1 MSAAAALELGPKLL
15 AIVGVVACCVT
26 ALSCCILLAVMRND
40 KRRPLPRRAKEQEQE
55 GLTRPSGGIG
65 LSGNDEAPALGCC
78 GSFLAALKTPPAYSW
93 RQQADE
99 SAETVKYFLGCQTVL
114 WIISSMYSPL
124 LIMPV
129 LFLRPKITALLVAF
143 GSIGG
148 KGGCWNRCWRR
159 CCPSEGYRRGGL
171 LYNLPVARRAARWEL
186 CLFGYHV
193 FCTTVFCGA
202 AIYAYSLA
210 KLYHDDLDDEEG
222 DNAAAGAAAGTD
234 GGEGTMENL
243 SKAGVI
249 FSVVQPPSPPPHTHI
264 HTHIHTHQTTT
275 QPPPNHPSPPTR
287 SAATALRASSWP
299 LRPSPPA

>member
-143 GSIGG
+143 GSDHSLG
-148 KGGCWNRCWRR
+148 RVMT
-159 CCPSEGYRRGGL
+159 YRRA
-171 LYNLPVARRAARWEL
+171 NRPDPRTRVSEQAASAGRE
-186 CLFGYHV
+186 
-193 FCTTVFCGA
+193 GA
-202 AIYAYSLA
+202 
-210 KLYHDDLDDEEG
+210 G
-222 DNAAAGAAAGTD
+222 TAAGAAAALARGTAAAGCSTTSRWRGELR
-234 GGEGTMENL
+234 GGSSASLGTT
-243 SKAGVI
+243 SFAPQSFVA
-249 FSVVQPPSPPPHTHI
+249 PPSTPTRWSSA
-264 HTHIHTHQTTT
+264 TTT
-275 QPPPNHPSPPTR
+275 TWETRRETTQQQEQQP
-287 SAATALRASSWP
+287 ALTAGP
-299 LRPSPPA
+299 

>member
-1 MSAAAALELGPKLL
+1 
-15 AIVGVVACCVT
+15 
-26 ALSCCILLAVMRND
+26 
-40 KRRPLPRRAKEQEQE
+40 
-55 GLTRPSGGIG
+55 
-65 LSGNDEAPALGCC
+65 
-78 GSFLAALKTPPAYSW
+78 
-93 RQQADE
+93 
-99 SAETVKYFLGCQTVL
+99 
-114 WIISSMYSPL
+114 MYSPL

-202 AIYAYSLA
+202 AIYAYSLV

-234 GGEGTMENL
+234 GGDRTMENL

-249 FSVVQPPSPPPHTHI
+249 FSVIGPNLLLLLCCCPPIYVTAAAARSLYRICSVGPRCFRMYIRREDGERGRPH
-264 HTHIHTHQTTT
+264 
-275 QPPPNHPSPPTR
+275 
-287 SAATALRASSWP
+287 
-299 LRPSPPA
+299 

>member
-129 LFLRPKITALLVAF
+129 LLVALRCVGHQQQPPHTLPCSAWSLALEECRPHVLRPPRLQPPHSETRPLLFRV
-143 GSIGG
+143 GSCG
-148 KGGCWNRCWRR
+148 RR
-159 CCPSEGYRRGGL
+159 SRPCSSPSAASAGREGAG
-171 LYNLPVARRAARWEL
+171 
-186 CLFGYHV
+186 
-193 FCTTVFCGA
+193 T
-202 AIYAYSLA
+202 
-210 KLYHDDLDDEEG
+210 
-222 DNAAAGAAAGTD
+222 AAGAAAALARGTAVAGCSTTSRWRGELR
-234 GGEGTMENL
+234 GGSSASLGTT
-243 SKAGVI
+243 SFAPQSFVA
-249 FSVVQPPSPPPHTHI
+249 PPSTPTRWSSS
-264 HTHIHTHQTTT
+264 TTT
-275 QPPPNHPSPPTR
+275 TWTTRRATTQQQEQQPALTAGTGPWRISPR
-287 SAATALRASSWP
+287 RG
-299 LRPSPPA
+299 

>member
-114 WIISSMYSPL
+114 W
-124 LIMPV
+124 V
-129 LFLRPKITALLVAF
+129 RLR
-143 GSIGG
+143 
-148 KGGCWNRCWRR
+148 
-159 CCPSEGYRRGGL
+159 
-171 LYNLPVARRAARWEL
+171 
-186 CLFGYHV
+186 H
-193 FCTTVFCGA
+193 
-202 AIYAYSLA
+202 
-210 KLYHDDLDDEEG
+210 
-222 DNAAAGAAAGTD
+222 
-234 GGEGTMENL
+234 
-243 SKAGVI
+243 
-249 FSVVQPPSPPPHTHI
+249 
-264 HTHIHTHQTTT
+264 
-275 QPPPNHPSPPTR
+275 PPTR
-287 SAATALRASSWP
+287 AAALLTLLASTASSCSSSDHQQHVQPAPHHACPVLAAEDHGLARRLRQRPFSRASDDV
-299 LRPSPPA
+299 PPCQPA